1 MKTIIG
7 FPTWCSP
14 IKIGSPGSGRR
25 RHGRLTEF
33 LAPSCLYK
41 RVTDFR
47 QSLLISIDGAGLNG
61 LESTVAQQTGFNND
75 TCCSATVVAPS
86 VQRVDEKTFW
96 NYFEA
101 LVYYTSLALG
111 CCISVLRFVDIGCWD
126 CIWDICSFDDAKLV
140 CSIINVSRR
149 LSPHLCVVYE
159 DLLADKVPGGRSEA
173 LGAEK
178 LKYILQQH
186 HRCFCC
192 HIKLTRFIKLAHF
205 PNFKCYWL
213 HQFFTW

>member
-1 MKTIIG
+1 MK
-7 FPTWCSP
+7 
-14 IKIGSPGSGRR
+14 GSPGSGRR
-25 RHGRLTEF
+25 RHGRLTEV

-47 QSLLISIDGAGLNG
+47 QSMLISIDGAGLNG

-86 VQRVDEKTFW
+86 VQRVDEKTLW

-101 LVYYTSLALG
+101 LVDYASLALG
-111 CCISVLRFVDIGCWD
+111 CSTSWWCLLRFVEIGCWD

-140 CSIINVSRR
+140 CSKISISRR
-149 LSPHLCVVYE
+149 WSPHLCVVYE

-178 LKYILQQH
+178 LKKYL
-186 HRCFCC
+186 RTMF
-192 HIKLTRFIKLAHF
+192 
-205 PNFKCYWL
+205 
-213 HQFFTW
+213 